1 MNKEIEAKILEQ
13 ITQKRENQSSFE
25 DIINGFEQKFS
36 EFNLSKCGFD
46 ISKYFYEG
54 SGTATAKKKL
64 VADGIIKSD
73 WLKVKDDESQTDFKG
88 LYVFLSEDKPFY
100 VGISKNVIQRINQ
113 HIKGHNHNS
122 ASLAYSI
129 GLINHEFTEK
139 KEHKGSRENLDFEKY
154 VKPVQKMLLN
164 QKIALFQID
173 NDDELYLFEVFC
185 SMKLQTNLNK
195 FKTH

>member
-13 ITQKRENQSSFE
+13 ITQKRKNPSSFE
-25 DIINGFEQKFS
+25 DIINGFELKFS
-36 EFNLSKCGFD
+36 EFNLAKCSFD
-46 ISKYFYEG
+46 ISKYFNKR
-54 SGTATAKKKL
+54 SGTSTAKKKL

-73 WLKVKDDESQTDFKG
+73 WLTVKDDENQTDFKG

-129 GLINHEFTEK
+129 GLINYEFREK
-139 KEHKGSRENLDFEKY
+139 KKHQGSREKLDFKTY
-154 VKPVQKMLLN
+154 VKPVQEMLIK
-164 QKIALFQID
+164 QKIALFHID

-185 SMKLQTNLNK
+185 SMRLQTNLNK